1 MECPTVR
8 IKATTGSYPFTTINE
23 ADFDPAKHERY
34 VEGEVIASEIGTRP
48 DDAPAGEQVDGQGL
62 APIATPTAKRGRK

>member
-8 IKATTGSYPFTTINE
+8 IKATSGSYPFTTINE

-34 VEGEVIASEIGTRP
+34 VEGEATSPSTPLEASASTP
-48 DDAPAGEQVDGQGL
+48 DVLTEAPAR
-62 APIATPTAKRGRK
+62 KRGHK